1 MKKNFSP
8 LIFFLIVLLVSFNN
22 NNLHST
28 IKNKIPP
35 APELKSIFINGD
47 SIHYIDTGKGD
58 PVVFV
63 HGLLSDYR
71 IWWFQIDAFAKN
83 HRVIAYSR
91 RFAYPNKQTI
101 NDSEDL
107 TVISQSKDLSEFLKA
122 LNLGPVHLVG
132 HSFGATTAL
141 ETTIN
146 HPELVRSLS
155 LCDPFFPSLIQSAPG
170 GDTVLN
176 NFIVKTVV
184 PMTEAFKNNDSE
196 SAVRD
201 LITGV
206 MGDSLYYSRIPPQY
220 REVMMENTAEARGMT
235 LSKNIYP
242 QLTCDDV
249 KKIKVPVL
257 LLTGSKSPLIFSST
271 IYELNNCLSNK
282 DTATLLNASHGLE
295 SENPVGFNK
304 IVLGFIDKH

>member
-1 MKKNFSP
+1 MKKNFSL
-8 LIFFLIVLLVSFNN
+8 LIFLLIVLLVSFDNSNLRSTSKNN
-22 NNLHST
+22 
-28 IKNKIPP
+28 IPP
-35 APELKSIFINGD
+35 VPELKSIFINGD
-47 SIHYIDTGKGD
+47 SIHYIDIGKGD

-71 IWWFQIDAFAKN
+71 IWSFQINEFAKN

-91 RFAYPNKQTI
+91 RFAYPNRQVI

-107 TVISQSKDLSEFLKA
+107 TVISQSEDLSEFLKR
-122 LNLGPVHLVG
+122 LNLGLVHLVG

-141 ETTIN
+141 MTTLD
-146 HPELVRSLS
+146 HPEQIRSLT
-155 LCDPFFPSLIQSAPG
+155 LCDPFFPSLIQSTPG

-176 NFIVKTVV
+176 NFIANTVI
-184 PMTEAFKNNDSE
+184 PMTDAFKNNDNE
-196 SAVRD
+196 RAVRD

-206 MGDSLYYSRIPPQY
+206 MGDSLYYSRIPQQY
-220 REVMMENTAEARGMT
+220 REVMMENATEVRGMT

-242 QLTCDDV
+242 QVTCNDV

-271 IYELNNCLSNK
+271 INELNSCLSNK
-282 DTATLLNASHGLE
+282 DTATLFNASHGLE
-295 SENPVGFNK
+295 TENPVGFNK
-304 IVLGFIDKH
+304 IVLGFIDEH